1 MGLFDRFKKKTAP
14 SAPWPKEPEKDT
26 SVLIVMDRVLEDVEP
41 TINLLQ
47 NAFGSDAVSNIDRS
61 HPRVPA
67 FIVTVE
73 GIEFWCSYLPMPIP
87 QQELDVP
94 YAAKCCLF
102 LNDEEREAFCGGR
115 SFWMLA
121 QKGGGMTL
129 EEKRRVCWT
138 FSRLCAVLLEQEGA
152 VGACRTSI
160 GLLISKRNY
169 LLQRNN
175 MDGKT
180 WNDPDYFPVPLWIWL
195 FQGTHEG
202 KPTVETWG
210 LKEFGLPEL
219 GFFDPQSPLE
229 DILNYLYTMC
239 CFQITGQQL
248 YRNMALIPLTPELE
262 VVCKQ
267 NGDKLYFIGA

>member
-1 MGLFDRFKKKTAP
+1 
-14 SAPWPKEPEKDT
+14 
-26 SVLIVMDRVLEDVEP
+26 
-41 TINLLQ
+41 
-47 NAFGSDAVSNIDRS
+47 
-61 HPRVPA
+61 
-67 FIVTVE
+67 
-73 GIEFWCSYLPMPIP
+73 
-87 QQELDVP
+87 
-94 YAAKCCLF
+94 
-102 LNDEEREAFCGGR
+102 
-115 SFWMLA
+115 
-121 QKGGGMTL
+121 
-129 EEKRRVCWT
+129 
-138 FSRLCAVLLEQEGA
+138 
-152 VGACRTSI
+152 
-160 GLLISKRNY
+160 
-169 LLQRNN
+169 